1 MAQAR
6 PVGEGSTSLVP
17 AGESGLAR
25 HAKKL
30 TDRAVDEVLG
40 EGVSPELRKAAA
52 AQLAPWAERLVKIL
66 DETLRIPGTQI
77 HVGLDPVIGFLIPG
91 AGDAITSTGS
101 VSLLFLALKE
111 RVPTIAILR
120 MLMNIA
126 IDTVVGAVP
135 FAGDA
140 FDMFFRSNRR
150 NLEIIKKY
158 RDDPKATPS
167 ALDYVL
173 VGGGVLL
180 AIAGFV
186 VPVVLFY
193 GVGLGALY
201 AVWRTITGE

>member
-1 MAQAR
+1 MGHS
-6 PVGEGSTSLVP
+6 VVM
-17 AGESGLAR
+17 SGTLEQHSKR
-25 HAKKL
+25 L

-40 EGVSPELRKAAA
+40 DDVPPELRKLA
-52 AQLAPWAERLVKIL
+52 AQKLAPWAERLVVLL
-66 DETLRIPGTQI
+66 DETLRIPGTNVHI
-77 HVGLDPVIGFLIPG
+77 GLDPIIGFVVPG

-101 VSLLFLALKE
+101 VSLLFLALKH

-120 MLMNIA
+120 MLLNIA
-126 IDTVVGAVP
+126 IDTVVGVIP

-150 NLEIIKKY
+150 NLEIIRKY

-167 ALDYVL
+167 AVDYLL

-186 VPVVLFY
+186 IPVLIFY
-193 GVGLGALY
+193 GAAFGGLYGIWRALG
-201 AVWRTITGE
+201 GE

>member
-1 MAQAR
+1 MAQPPIA
-6 PVGEGSTSLVP
+6 GGGSSSIVP
-17 AGESGLAR
+17 AGGDGLAR
-25 HAKKL
+25 AAKKL

-40 EGVSPELRKAAA
+40 EDVSPELRKAAA

-66 DETLRIPGTQI
+66 DETLRIPGTNV
-77 HVGLDPVIGFLIPG
+77 HVGLDPVIGFIIPG

-120 MLMNIA
+120 MLLNIA
-126 IDTVVGAVP
+126 IDTVVGALP
-135 FAGDA
+135 FLGDA
-140 FDMFFRSNRR
+140 FDLFFRSNRR

-167 ALDYVL
+167 WVDYAL

-201 AVWRTITGE
+201 ALWRTLTGE

>member
-1 MAQAR
+1 MASSIVQTKR
-6 PVGEGSTSLVP
+6 
-17 AGESGLAR
+17 
-25 HAKKL
+25 L
-30 TDRAVDEVLG
+30 TDRAVDELLG
-40 EGVSPELRKAAA
+40 DQVSPELRKAAA
-52 AQLAPWAERLVKIL
+52 AQLAPWAERLVKVL
-66 DETLRIPGTQI
+66 DETLRIPGTSI
-77 HVGLDPVIGFLIPG
+77 HIGLDPVIGFLIPG

-126 IDTVVGAVP
+126 IDTVVGAIP

-158 RDDPKATPS
+158 RGDPDAKPAI
-167 ALDYVL
+167 ADYLL
-173 VGGGVLL
+173 VGAGVLL

-186 VPVVLFY
+186 IPVVIFY
-193 GVGLGALY
+193 GLGFSALY
-201 AVWRTITGE
+201 AMWRAITGG